1 MSLYYNDTKEQAMKL
16 KIMVDEGCEIPA
28 YAHEG
33 DAGLDL
39 RITEDVWLDPGER
52 RTIPTGV
59 RVAIPDGYV
68 GLCYPRSGL
77 ATKQGITLSNCV
89 GVIDSGYRGIIHA
102 ALINLSDKKQL
113 LHKGERVCQLVV
125 MKYEKCELNVVDE
138 LDDTARGEGGFGS
151 SGKF

>member
-1 MSLYYNDTKEQAMKL
+1 MKL

-39 RITEDVWLDPGER
+39 RITEDVWLSPGER
-52 RTIPTGV
+52 RMVPTGV
-59 RVAIPDGYV
+59 RVAIPEGYV
-68 GLCYPRSGL
+68 GLCFPRSGL
-77 ATKQGITLSNCV
+77 ASKLGISLSNCV
-89 GVIDSGYRGIIHA
+89 GVIDSGYRGVVGA
-102 ALINLSDKKQL
+102 TLINLGDKKQL

-125 MKYEKCELNVVDE
+125 VPYATCELEVVDE